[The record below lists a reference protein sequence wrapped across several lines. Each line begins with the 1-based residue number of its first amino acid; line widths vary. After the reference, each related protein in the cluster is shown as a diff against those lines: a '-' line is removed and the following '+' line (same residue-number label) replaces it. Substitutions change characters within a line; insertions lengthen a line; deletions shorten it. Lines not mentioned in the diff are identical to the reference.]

1 MLKKDTEIEK
11 EALFNLLNLEKL
23 PEKQLKSVSKSLTNI
38 PTQKKTHKLKSPSDL
53 SSHPPISK
61 PILIKKTQFP
71 KKRASKSTKSKD
83 ITVYVRHTGGML
95 W

>member
-38 PTQKKTHKLKSPSDL
+38 PTQKKTHKLKSL
-53 SSHPPISK
+53 PIS
-61 PILIKKTQFP
+61 PLTLQYP
-71 KKRASKSTKSKD
+71 NPSS
-83 ITVYVRHTGGML
+83 
-95 W
+95 